1 MNINV
6 SFDQNTA
13 RLPSGCVAAVDY
25 VAGFFDSLFTNPVTI
40 NIDVRYGEINGAPLG
55 RGNLGE
61 SEVLRYARES
71 YGSVVSTL
79 QSEGA
84 PGSSTLPGTSPL
96 SGRLSMTPAEAQA
109 LGLRSAVSTSYVG
122 FSSTAHFSYAI
133 NATPPAGQYYFVG
146 VVEHEFTED
155 MGRISL
161 IGGQPFRYSPMD
173 LFRYSSPGVRD
184 VATGSNGS
192 TAYFSINNGSTD
204 LGSWNNQISN
214 GDLGD
219 WYGNN
224 IPNSGNDAFNDYSS
238 SGVLNALSPTDLTLM
253 ESIGWTVAPTAT
265 VTGQN
270 FKVPEF
276 HAVELASYISV
287 SDPRGDAITRYG
299 FYDAGGTSNG
309 HLMVNGVAQP
319 GGQWISVST
328 SELGSVQYVGG
339 SSPGQQSLYVEVFDA
354 STGSWSAY
362 TSFTA
367 RTIAATPPT
376 VEVQNVRVPENES
389 IAAASLITSVSNP
402 DGDSLTQYGFFD
414 AGGNNNGH
422 FALNGA
428 AEPNGQWIYAST
440 GDLSS
445 LTYDGGSSPGHQALY
460 VEVYDA
466 STNQWSAA
474 SSLTAR
480 TTTAGASLDGGME
493 HTLGYTGVSRHGATS
508 HDSLGLSPDLFG
520 HSHI

>member
-1 MNINV
+1 MEINV

-13 RLPSGCVAAVDY
+13 RLPSGFVAAVDY
-25 VAGFFDSLFTNPVTI
+25 VAGYFDSLFTNPVTI
-40 NIDVRYGEINGAPLG
+40 NIDVGYGEIDGAPLA
-55 RGNLGE
+55 RGDLGE

-96 SGRLSMTPAEAQA
+96 SGNLTMTQAEAQA

-122 FSSTAHFSYAI
+122 FSSTAHFSYTP
-133 NATPPAGQYYFVG
+133 NATPPAGEYYFVG
-146 VVEHEFTED
+146 IVEHEFTED

-161 IGGQPFRYSPMD
+161 IGGQPYRYSPMD
-173 LFRYSSPGVRD
+173 LFRYSSPGARD
-184 VATGSNGS
+184 LATGGNGS
-192 TAYFSINNGSTD
+192 TAYFSINNGSTN

-224 IPNSGNDAFNDYSS
+224 IPNGGNDAFNDYSS
-238 SGVLNALSPTDLTLM
+238 SGVLNALSSTDLTLM
-253 ESIGWTVAPTAT
+253 QSIGWTVAPTAT
-265 VTGQN
+265 VSGQH

-287 SDPRGDAITRYG
+287 SNPRGDAITQYG

-309 HLMVNGVAQP
+309 HLMVNGVTQP
-319 GGQWISVST
+319 GGQWIYVSA
-328 SELGSVQYVGG
+328 SELDSVQYVGG
-339 SSPGQQSLYVEVFDA
+339 SSPGHQALFVEVFDA

-362 TSFTA
+362 ASFTA

-376 VEVQNVRVPENES
+376 VEVQNVRVPENGS

-414 AGGNNNGH
+414 TGGNNNGH
-422 FALNGA
+422 LVVDGA
-428 AEPNGQWIYAST
+428 AQPIDQWISAST
-440 GDLSS
+440 NDLGSVR
-445 LTYDGGSSPGHQALY
+445 YEGGSWPGHQTLY
-460 VEVYDA
+460 VDVYDA
-466 STNQWSAA
+466 STNQWSGA
-474 SSLTAR
+474 SPLTAR
-480 TTTAGASLDGGME
+480 TTAAGAG
-493 HTLGYTGVSRHGATS
+493 
-508 HDSLGLSPDLFG
+508 HDSLGLG
-520 HSHI
+520 HGLSGHLNI

>member
-13 RLPSGCVAAVDY
+13 SLPSGFVAAVDY
-25 VAGFFDSLFTNPVTI
+25 VASYFDTLFTNPVTV
-40 NIDVRYGEINGAPLG
+40 NIKVGYGEINGAPLA
-55 RGNLGE
+55 RGDLGE

-71 YGSVVSTL
+71 YGSAVSVL
-79 QSEGA
+79 QSESA

-96 SGRLSMTPAEAQA
+96 SGNLTMTPADAQA
-109 LGLRSAVSTSYVG
+109 LGLRSGVSTSFVG
-122 FSSTAHFSYAI
+122 FSNTAHFSYAI
-133 NATPPAGQYYFVG
+133 NAAPPAGQYYFVG
-146 VVEHEFTED
+146 IVEHEFTED

-161 IGGQPFRYSPMD
+161 IGSQPYRYAPMD

-184 VATGSNGS
+184 VAAGGSGS
-192 TAYFSINNGSTD
+192 TAYFSIDNGSTN
-204 LGSWNNQISN
+204 LGTWNNQISN

-224 IPNSGNDAFNDYSS
+224 IPNGGNDAFNDYSS
-238 SGVLNALSPTDLTLM
+238 SGVLNALSPADLTLM

-265 VTGQN
+265 ISGQH

-287 SDPRGDAITRYG
+287 SNPRGDAITQYG

-319 GGQWISVST
+319 GGQWISVSA

-354 STGSWSAY
+354 STGSWSPYAA
-362 TSFTA
+362 FTA
-367 RTIAATPPT
+367 RTVAATPPT
-376 VEVQNVRVPENES
+376 VEVKNVRVPENGS

-402 DGDSLTQYGFFD
+402 DGDSLILYGFFD

-422 FALNGA
+422 FAVNGA
-428 AEPNGQWIYAST
+428 AQPIDRWTSVSPN
-440 GDLSS
+440 DLGS
-445 LTYDGGSSPGHQALY
+445 LTYEGGSSPGHQTLY
-460 VEVYDA
+460 VDVYDA
-466 STNQWSAA
+466 TTNRWSTP

-480 TTTAGASLDGGME
+480 TMAAGAG
-493 HTLGYTGVSRHGATS
+493 
-508 HDSLGLSPDLFG
+508 HDSLGLGHGPFG
-520 HSHI
+520 HLNI

>member
-1 MNINV
+1 
-6 SFDQNTA
+6 
-13 RLPSGCVAAVDY
+13 
-25 VAGFFDSLFTNPVTI
+25 
-40 NIDVRYGEINGAPLG
+40 
-55 RGNLGE
+55 
-61 SEVLRYARES
+61 
-71 YGSVVSTL
+71 
-79 QSEGA
+79 
-84 PGSSTLPGTSPL
+84 
-96 SGRLSMTPAEAQA
+96 
-109 LGLRSAVSTSYVG
+109 
-122 FSSTAHFSYAI
+122 
-133 NATPPAGQYYFVG
+133 
-146 VVEHEFTED
+146 

-161 IGGQPFRYSPMD
+161 IGGQPYHYSPMD

-184 VATGSNGS
+184 VATGGNGS

-224 IPNSGNDAFNDYSS
+224 IPNGGNDAFNDYSS

-253 ESIGWTVAPTAT
+253 QSIGWTVAPTAT
-265 VTGQN
+265 VSGQH

-287 SDPRGDAITRYG
+287 SNPRGDAITQYG

-319 GGQWISVST
+319 GGQWIYVSA
-328 SELGSVQYVGG
+328 SELDSVQYVGG
-339 SSPGQQSLYVEVFDA
+339 SSPGHQALFVEVFDA

-362 TSFTA
+362 ASFTA

-376 VEVQNVRVPENES
+376 VEVQNVRVPENGS

-422 FALNGA
+422 FVVNGA
-428 AEPNGQWIYAST
+428 AQPIDQWISAST
-440 GDLSS
+440 NDLGSV
-445 LTYDGGSSPGHQALY
+445 TYEGGSWPGHQTLY
-460 VEVYDA
+460 VDVYDA
-466 STNQWSAA
+466 STNQWSGA
-474 SSLTAR
+474 SPLTAR
-480 TTTAGASLDGGME
+480 TTAAGAG
-493 HTLGYTGVSRHGATS
+493 
-508 HDSLGLSPDLFG
+508 HDSLGLGHGLFG
-520 HSHI
+520 HLNI

>member
-13 RLPSGCVAAVDY
+13 TLPSGFVAAVDY

-40 NIDVRYGEINGAPLG
+40 NIDVGYGEIDGTPLG
-55 RGNLGE
+55 RGDLGE
-61 SEVLRYARES
+61 SEVPRYVRES

-96 SGRLSMTPAEAQA
+96 SGKLTMTPAEAQA

-133 NATPPAGQYYFVG
+133 NATPPSGEYYFVG
-146 VVEHEFTED
+146 IVEHEFTED

-184 VATGSNGS
+184 VSTGGNGS

-219 WYGNN
+219 WFGNN
-224 IPNSGNDAFNDYSS
+224 IPNGGNDAFNDYSS
-238 SGVLNALSPTDLTLM
+238 SGVLNALSHSDLTLM
-253 ESIGWTVAPTAT
+253 KSIGWTEASAAT
-265 VTGQN
+265 VTGQD
-270 FKVPEF
+270 FKVPEYQ
-276 HAVELASYISV
+276 AVELAPYISV
-287 SDPRGDAITRYG
+287 SNPHGDAITRYG

-309 HLMVNGVAQP
+309 QLMVNGAAQP
-319 GGQWISVST
+319 GGQWIYVGAK
-328 SELGSVQYVGG
+328 ELGSVQYVGG
-339 SSPGQQSLYVEVFDA
+339 SSPGQQSLYVEAFDA

-362 TSFTA
+362 ASFTA
-367 RTIAATPPT
+367 RTVATTPPT
-376 VEVQNVRVPENES
+376 VQVQNVRMPENGS
-389 IAAASLITSVSNP
+389 IAAASLITSESNP
-402 DGDSLTQYGFFD
+402 DGDSLTRYGFFD

-422 FALNGA
+422 FAVNGA
-428 AEPNGQWIYAST
+428 TQSDGQWAYVRAN
-440 GDLSS
+440 DLSS
-445 LTYDGGSSPGHQALY
+445 VTYDGGSSPGHQTLY

-466 STNQWSAA
+466 SISQWSAP

-480 TTTAGASLDGGME
+480 TTATGASLDG
-493 HTLGYTGVSRHGATS
+493 ATS
-508 HDSLGLSPDLFG
+508 HDPLGLSHGLFG